1 MVLAAVASPVVA
13 AADEYRLG
21 IETPPMTR
29 EELAGRA
36 EYILHGT
43 VESISVIRDLSNRF
57 DEWSYSAVYRIDRVE
72 QGFDLAPEDRVTVEY
87 WWRRPLGDESRDAVD
102 GFGPLPYVGTTGW
115 LFARRAP
122 ENPEVLVPILPN
134 GWEPDEPT
142 AADPELLYGGTL
154 IQTRDVRTTS
164 LAPLGWA
171 VIVMAVGIAVASMRV
186 GPQNRPAVLLL
197 AIGVAVAGAA
207 LVIW

>member
-1 MVLAAVASPVVA
+1 MVLTALASPA
-13 AADEYRLG
+13 TALG
-21 IETPPMTR
+21 EELVLGVQSPSLRR

-43 VESISVIRDLSNRF
+43 VESISIIRDLSNRF

-72 QGFDLAPEDRVTVEY
+72 QGIDVAPEERVTVEY
-87 WWRRPLGDESRDAVD
+87 WWRRPMEDASRDAVD
-102 GFGPLPYVGTTGW
+102 GFGPLPRVGTTAW

-142 AADPELLYGGTL
+142 TADPERLYGGTL

-171 VIVMAVGIAVASMRV
+171 VVVMAVGIAVASGKF